1 MPPGEHGPA
10 TDDPPDWALEEAGK
24 ELYDESDP
32 GVLAKRARVIA
43 RETQTRDDER
53 HDEYDDPDEG
63 GEA

>member
-10 TDDPPDWALEEAGK
+10 TDEPPDWAVEEAGK

-32 GVLAKRARVIA
+32 SVLATRAWAIVREMQA
-43 RETQTRDDER
+43 RHDER